1 MANKKKSRIGG
12 EGEAVARQYLEQRG
26 YHIRHIN
33 WRYDHYEL
41 DIVAEQGQMLIIV
54 EVKTRDEW
62 RIIEPEDA
70 IDNAKIRRTVS
81 AADAYIH
88 TFDLDLPVRFDIL
101 SLIKH
106 DDGTYHVE
114 HIDDAFYAPAR

>member
-1 MANKKKSRIGG
+1 MANKKKSRIGDA
-12 EGEAVARQYLEQRG
+12 GEAAARKYLEQHG

-33 WRYDHYEL
+33 WRYGHYEL

-81 AADAYIH
+81 AADAYIR
-88 TFDLDLPVRFDIL
+88 TFDLDLPVQFDIL
-101 SLIKH
+101 SLIKR
-106 DDGTYHVE
+106 DDDSYHVE
-114 HIDDAFYAPAR
+114 HLEDAFYAPAR

>member
-1 MANKKKSRIGG
+1 MAHHR
-12 EGEAVARQYLEQRG
+12 
-26 YHIRHIN
+26 
-33 WRYDHYEL
+33 
-41 DIVAEQGQMLIIV
+41 
-54 EVKTRDEW
+54 TR
-62 RIIEPEDA
+62 DA
-70 IDNAKIRRTVS
+70 IDDAKIRRTVS
-81 AADAYIH
+81 AADAYIR